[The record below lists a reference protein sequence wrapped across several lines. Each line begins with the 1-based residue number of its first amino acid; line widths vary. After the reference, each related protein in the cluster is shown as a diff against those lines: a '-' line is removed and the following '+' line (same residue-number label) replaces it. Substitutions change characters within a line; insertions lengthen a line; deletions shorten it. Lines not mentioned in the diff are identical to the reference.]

1 MDAALSTAREPE
13 TDSARIEGRPRSRA
27 RSNTHSDPT
36 PLSKGG
42 FRFWTCTYGSDGRS
56 RAMAVWGLWLDQ
68 ELVFAADSES
78 VTAGDPRVFTA
89 SVVQVDDD
97 GAVKVLDGR
106 AERVYDPALLVR
118 FASECEAKYGFEP
131 DPADPDTP
139 VYAIRSR
146 RPGLEVVGRA

>member
-1 MDAALSTAREPE
+1 MPLAK
-13 TDSARIEGRPRSRA
+13 GR
-27 RSNTHSDPT
+27 
-36 PLSKGG
+36 
-42 FRFWTCTYGSDGRS
+42 FRFWTCTDGPDGPS

-97 GAVKVLDGR
+97 GTVKVLDGR
-106 AERVYDPALLVR
+106 AERVYEPALLVR

-139 VYAIRSR
+139 VYAIRPR
-146 RPGLEVVGRA
+146 RPDLEVVGRR